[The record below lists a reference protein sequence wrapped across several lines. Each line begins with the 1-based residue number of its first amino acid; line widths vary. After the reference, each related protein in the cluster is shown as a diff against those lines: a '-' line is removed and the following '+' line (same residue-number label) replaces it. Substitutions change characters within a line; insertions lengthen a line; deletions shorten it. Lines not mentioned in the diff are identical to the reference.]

1 MPERVSGAGSR
12 DSQRRS
18 ARQPGIWRGPLAGMA
33 QGELQHGGLRGTVFP
48 GWRVPSALIAF
59 LLIAVLLV
67 FFNADV
73 FYVHSLRVEGQQYLT
88 REEVFALADVAGQHI
103 FFVNADKV
111 RENVLRS
118 SSVADA
124 QVHPGWPPDMLR
136 ISLEE
141 RRPALAW
148 EESGVTTWIDLQG
161 RVMLQREE
169 RDDLLLVR
177 ALASPAGL
185 PAPNVMLEE
194 DIVNGALQV
203 QGLLPELQELSYH
216 PDKGLGYTAAGGWQ
230 VWLGSG
236 AGMADRM
243 LIYEA
248 LVGDLAR
255 RGIQPL
261 EINVA
266 NAHTP
271 FYTVA
276 GSQ

>member
-1 MPERVSGAGSR
+1 MAERASGAGSR
-12 DSQRRS
+12 ESQRRS
-18 ARQPGIWRGPLAGMA
+18 ARQPGIWRGPLAGVA
-33 QGELQHGGLRGTVFP
+33 RAELQHGGLRGTVFP
-48 GWRVPSALIAF
+48 GWRLPSALIT
-59 LLIAVLLV
+59 LLLVAALVV
-67 FFNADV
+67 FFNVDV

-103 FFVNADKV
+103 FFVNVDAV
-111 RENVLRS
+111 RENILRS

-124 QVHPGWPPDMLR
+124 HVHPGWPPDMLR

-141 RRPALAW
+141 RQPALAW

-169 RDDLLLVR
+169 RSDLLLVR

-185 PAPNVMLEE
+185 PAPNVTLEE

-248 LVGDLAR
+248 LVGDLSR

-266 NAHTP
+266 NPHTP
-271 FYTVA
+271 YYTVA